1 MSISN
6 DQVLF
11 VSGCGHSGT
20 TLLSIILNS
29 HPRIYTIKR
38 ETNWFNNYQA
48 DEPIICQ
55 EYLFEKNK
63 EETKFYGKDIILEK
77 TPNHVFSVEL
87 IDQCF
92 PNCNH
97 IFIVRNPLDTCA
109 SLFQRYKNIDQAI
122 NRWNY
127 SNQCVLN
134 HSTKKSCWVVR
145 YENLITNTQQEL
157 EILCNF
163 LKLDYT
169 NEMLNYH
176 SAGVEFH
183 THEVNDKIKTKRNQQ
198 VSQPIYNTIDNYQ
211 QILSDQQIKYV
222 LEKTQK
228 IRQVL
233 GY

>member
-1 MSISN
+1 MSISD

-20 TLLSIILNS
+20 TLLSTILDS
-29 HPRIYTIKR
+29 HPKIYTIKR
-38 ETNWFNNYQA
+38 ETHWFNNHQI

-63 EETKFYGKDIILEK
+63 EETKFYSKDIILEK
-77 TPNHVFSVEL
+77 TANHVFSVEL
-87 IDQCF
+87 INQYF

-97 IFIVRNPLDTCA
+97 IFITRNPLDTCA
-109 SLFQRYKNIDQAI
+109 SLFKRYQNLDQAI

-127 SNQCVLN
+127 SNQCVLT
-134 HSTKKSCWVVR
+134 HSIKKSCWVVR

-163 LKLDYT
+163 LKLDFT
-169 NEMLNYH
+169 NKMMNYH
-176 SAGVEFH
+176 SLGVKFQADDEI
-183 THEVNDKIKTKRNQQ
+183 TIKRNQQ
-198 VSQPIYNTIDNYQ
+198 VSRPIYNTIGNHR
-211 QILSDQQIKYV
+211 QILDNHQIDYV
-222 LEKTQK
+222 LQKTQK
-228 IRQVL
+228 LRQIL